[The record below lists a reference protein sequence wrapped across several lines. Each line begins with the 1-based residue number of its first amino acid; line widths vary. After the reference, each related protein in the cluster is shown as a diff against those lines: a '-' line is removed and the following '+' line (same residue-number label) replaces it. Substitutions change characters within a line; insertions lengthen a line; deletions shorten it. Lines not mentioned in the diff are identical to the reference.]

1 MGIRVAP
8 AIAARL
14 IAESLVPRL
23 GLIELTA
30 ADTIEVLCASARVR
44 VCVGGRS
51 RRSYIRFPAFESR
64 T

>member
-30 ADTIEVLCASARVR
+30 GDTIEVLCACARVR
-44 VCVGGRS
+44 RW
-51 RRSYIRFPAFESR
+51 AFAAELYSISCI
-64 T
+64 